1 MPSMRDVVAALY
13 GAWRLMRFDAGGMT
27 WFDLSI
33 PGFWRSF
40 FAALLVAPFF
50 AALVGMQFAQG
61 DRPFDP
67 GWATLVLT
75 VAYCLYW
82 AAFPIAAI
90 LITRLLRLT
99 DRYVA
104 LIVAYNWANVPQIA
118 VILLANLIDAS
129 ELLPGYLGEILPF
142 AAMVF
147 VLVYQWFVTRTAL
160 ATTTATAI
168 GVVFLQLLIDVFIE
182 LAADSLI

>member
-1 MPSMRDVVAALY
+1 MPSSRDVVAALY
-13 GAWRLMRFDAGGMT
+13 GAWRLMRFDAGGMA

-50 AALVGMQFAQG
+50 AALVGMQFSGG

-67 GWATLVLT
+67 GWATLVLA
-75 VAYCLYW
+75 VAYCLSW
-82 AAFPIAAI
+82 AAFPVAAI

-104 LIVAYNWANVPQIA
+104 LIVAYNWANVLQIA
-118 VILLANLIDAS
+118 VILIANLIDAS
-129 ELLPGYLGEILPF
+129 GLLPGSPGVILPF
-142 AAMVF
+142 AVMVF

-160 ATTTATAI
+160 ASTTATAI
-168 GVVFLQLLIDVFIE
+168 GVVIIQLVIDVFIE
-182 LAADSLI
+182 LAAESLI

>member
-1 MPSMRDVVAALY
+1 MPSSRDVVSALY
-13 GAWRLMRFDAGGMT
+13 GAWRLMRFDAGGMA

-40 FAALLVAPFF
+40 FAALLAAPFF
-50 AALVGMQFAQG
+50 AVLVGMQFAGG

-67 GWATLVLT
+67 GWATLVLA
-75 VAYCLYW
+75 VAYCLSW
-82 AAFPIAAI
+82 AAFPVAAI

-104 LIVAYNWANVPQIA
+104 LIVAYNWANVLQIA
-118 VILLANLIDAS
+118 VILIANLIDAS
-129 ELLPGYLGEILPF
+129 GLLPGSPGVILPF
-142 AAMVF
+142 AVMVF

-160 ATTTATAI
+160 ASTTATAI
-168 GVVFLQLLIDVFIE
+168 GVVIIQLVIDVFIE
-182 LAADSLI
+182 LAAESLI

>member
-1 MPSMRDVVAALY
+1 MPILRDVVAAMY
-13 GAWRLMRFDAGGMT
+13 GAWRLMRFDAGGMA

-40 FAALLVAPFF
+40 FAAVVAAPFF
-50 AALVGMQFAQG
+50 AVLVGMHFAQG
-61 DRPFDP
+61 DRQIDP
-67 GWATLVLT
+67 GWATLVLA
-75 VAYCLYW
+75 VAYCLSW
-82 AAFPIAAI
+82 AAFPVAAV

-129 ELLPGYLGEILPF
+129 GLLPGFLGAILPF

-168 GVVFLQLLIDVFIE
+168 GVVIIQMMIDIFIE

>member
-1 MPSMRDVVAALY
+1 
-13 GAWRLMRFDAGGMT
+13 MRFDVGGMA

-33 PGFWRSF
+33 AGFWRSF
-40 FAALLVAPFF
+40 FAALLAAPFF
-50 AALVGMQFAQG
+50 AVLVGMHFAQG
-61 DRPFDP
+61 DQPFDP
-67 GWATLVLT
+67 GRATLVLA
-75 VAYCLYW
+75 VAYCLSW
-82 AAFPIAAI
+82 AAFPVAAI
-90 LITRLLRLT
+90 IITRLLRLT

-104 LIVAYNWANVPQIA
+104 LIVAFNWANVLQIA

-129 ELLPGYLGEILPF
+129 GLLPGSLGAIPPI
-142 AAMVF
+142 AALAF

>member
-1 MPSMRDVVAALY
+1 MPSLRDVVAALY
-13 GAWRLMRFDAGGMT
+13 GACRLMRFDAGGMT

-50 AALVGMQFAQG
+50 AVLVGMHFTRG
-61 DRPFDP
+61 DQPFDP
-67 GWATLVLT
+67 GWAALVMT
-75 VAYCLYW
+75 VAYCLSW

-99 DRYVA
+99 DRYIA

-118 VILLANLIDAS
+118 VILLANLIDAGGV
-129 ELLPGYLGEILPF
+129 LPGFLGDVLPF

-168 GVVFLQLLIDVFIE
+168 GVVFLQLLIDIFIE